1 MFQLLGGGEKAG
13 SGMDKIR
20 AGWCSR
26 HWRSPRLEESL
37 QPDRVKLV
45 LPMVS
50 LIPDEVDQALRQRFG
65 ERFAK
70 LDKTAVQA
78 VVTAQVEGSVTNAR
92 MQEITGEHSK
102 DITGVLQGLVRDGL
116 LTQQNQ
122 RRWAS
127 YRVAE
132 DSPQL
137 QGDSLHLKADSPQSS
152 PQLGGDSPH
161 LAANS
166 PHLPPELLSLAEPAR
181 LKGKLPAAEMQ
192 ALVLRLCDGR
202 WLTSKDLAA
211 LLNRDAENLQG
222 RILGGMVKKALL
234 ELRFPD
240 VPNRPDQAYRT
251 VAAAKQSTP

>member
-1 MFQLLGGGEKAG
+1 MFQLMGGGDKAG

-20 AGWCSR
+20 AGWRSQ

-50 LIPDEVDQALRQRFG
+50 LIPEEVDRALRVRFG
-65 ERFAK
+65 DRFTK

-78 VVTAQVEGSVTNAR
+78 VVTAQLEGSVTNGR

-102 DITGVLQGLVRDGL
+102 DITAVLQTLVRDGL

-132 DSPQL
+132 DSPQSE
-137 QGDSLHLKADSPQSS
+137 GDSPHLAGDSPQSS
-152 PQLGGDSPH
+152 PQLAGDSPH
-161 LAANS
+161 LTANS

-222 RILGGMVKKALL
+222 RILGGMVKKGLL

-251 VAAAKQSTP
+251 VEAARH